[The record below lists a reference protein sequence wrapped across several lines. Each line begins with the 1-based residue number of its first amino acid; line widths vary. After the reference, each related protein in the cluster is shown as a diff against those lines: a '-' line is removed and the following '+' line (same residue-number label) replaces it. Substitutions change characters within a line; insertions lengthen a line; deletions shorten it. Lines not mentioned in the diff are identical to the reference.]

1 MNKSRI
7 TLDKHSVEVAEKVL
21 NSGDRV
27 EIIPTKNGY
36 KILRKKKSEVL
47 YENQERHTKTE

>member
-36 KILRKKKSEVL
+36 KMLRKKKSEVL
-47 YENQERHTKTE
+47 YENQERHIETE

>member
-1 MNKSRI
+1 MNRSEI
-7 TLDKHSVEVAEKVL
+7 ILDRCSVEVIERIL

-36 KILRKKKSEVL
+36 KMLRKKKSEVL